1 MERKRAAGPKK
12 LHTQKRSDVML
23 ERTRPLDPIN
33 RARSAGAGETDHD
46 ASALQAAPDAEY
58 VRQFLAMAQ
67 RLERFKMLSANVVS
81 GIVESIQKGGD
92 TPVAAAGRFCSSYE
106 VLACVGQG
114 ASGKVYKCRSKED
127 EQIYAIK
134 VIKVRTATKSRDQ
147 DVALVFKEGEMLQ
160 RCEHPN
166 IVKYFDMW
174 KEEGEP
180 GKSKVYIVME
190 FCGRSLQSVLLG
202 GESPPAD
209 AFRQLLQAVAHVHDN
224 VGVHRDIAPHN
235 IFVTD
240 DGRIKLG
247 DFGLAKNK
255 ESMLETENIKKGRA
269 VYYSPQRR
277 SNSTYTDMLA
287 LGVILFELHWRC
299 PPDQERESVLID
311 VRDGVLPADW
321 AYQHPSIAPKVL
333 ELVAARRDQRPSA
346 RDILC
351 DPAWQSVC

>member
-33 RARSAGAGETDHD
+33 RARS
-46 ASALQAAPDAEY
+46 EY

-67 RLERFKMLSANVVS
+67 RLERFKMLSANVVT
-81 GIVESIQKGGD
+81 GIVESIQKGGE

-209 AFRQLLQAVAHVHDN
+209 AFRQLLQAVAHVHGN

-247 DFGLAKNK
+247 DFGLGRQMKHLFHLSFVGLQLK
-255 ESMLETENIKKGRA
+255 IRSPCSRMKYQEGESSLLL
-269 VYYSPQRR
+269 SPAPEQL
-277 SNSTYTDMLA
+277 N
-287 LGVILFELHWRC
+287 LH
-299 PPDQERESVLID
+299 
-311 VRDGVLPADW
+311 
-321 AYQHPSIAPKVL
+321 
-333 ELVAARRDQRPSA
+333 
-346 RDILC
+346 
-351 DPAWQSVC
+351 